1 MGGLVMSGDP
11 IAFLA
16 ALTFLIGFIVFIF
29 RGTTQTYKGINKGIR
44 AADKWCDKQL
54 KDKK

>member
-1 MGGLVMSGDP
+1 MSGDP

-16 ALTFLIGFIVFIF
+16 ALLFLVGFIVFIF

-54 KDKK
+54 KDK